1 MSSQKKNI
9 NGLITVRSSSSRL
22 PGKCF
27 LPFGEE
33 SVLSH
38 IIKRSIEYN
47 IRPIIC
53 TSYDKSDDDIEELA
67 IKMKVDFYRGPLKN
81 KLKRWSDCA
90 KKFNLKTFHTIDADD
105 PFFDGNKIFR
115 SMQLLD
121 NGNYDGI
128 SPTKSSSAGAASV
141 GFSLSSELVN
151 KASLNT
157 ADDLDTEMM
166 WYFLE
171 KVPNIKMIELQE
183 DDEDKDLK
191 MRLTLDYIEDY
202 HLLQFIQRE
211 LGNMASRQDINQ
223 LFLSNPDL
231 HKLNWFRNIEWKESQ
246 LAKQIK

>member
-1 MSSQKKNI
+1 MQNNPI
-9 NGLITVRSSSSRL
+9 NGLITVRKSSSRL

-27 LPFGEE
+27 LPFGHE
-33 SVLSH
+33 SILSH
-38 IIKRSIEYN
+38 IVKRAVKYN

-53 TSYDKSDDDIEELA
+53 TSYDESDNDIEKLA
-67 IKMKVDFYRGPLKN
+67 KNMNVDFYRGPLEN
-81 KLKRWSDCA
+81 KLKRWSECA
-90 KKFNLKTFHTIDADD
+90 KKYNLKNFHTIDADD
-105 PFFDGNKIFR
+105 PFFDGALVLK

-121 NGNYDGI
+121 KGNYDVI

-141 GFSLSSELVN
+141 GYSLSSEIVH
-151 KASLNT
+151 KASNKT
-157 ADDLDTEMM
+157 SDELDTEMM

-171 KVPNIKMIELQE
+171 RVQDIKMIELE
-183 DDEDKDLK
+183 DEEDKNLK

-211 LGNMASRQDINQ
+211 LGSMASRKDINQ

-246 LAKQIK
+246 LAKKI